1 MKKLIF
7 VSLIFIALTTGCRS
21 LTSVTT
27 IGPNNSFIL
36 GNNEHGSYTVNLKN
50 ISSIDIT
57 VHQTPINGGEH
68 SSQIVRPRQKIK
80 VNVDKNMVLKIDNKS
95 TKSVDVALKV
105 VGDTNLS
112 MGYKN

>member
-1 MKKLIF
+1 MAL
-7 VSLIFIALTTGCRS
+7 VSACRS

-36 GNNEHGSYTVNLKN
+36 GNNKHGAYTVDLKN
-50 ISSIDIT
+50 VSSTDIT
-57 VHQTPINGGEH
+57 VHQAPINGVEQ
-68 SSQIVRPRQKIK
+68 SSQIVKPNQKIK
-80 VNVDKNMVLKIDNKS
+80 VNVEKNTVLKIDNTSAKPA
-95 TKSVDVALKV
+95 DVALKV